1 MTFTGLCL
9 KCGGE
14 VEIHQHN
21 GEYSSLCLKCGRRL
35 SGMLG
40 KPSAWSRIG
49 YPTAWIISGII
60 GVLVI
65 RWFLIAAVWLYE
77 EGGGR

>member
-14 VEIHQHN
+14 VEIHQYD

-35 SGMLG
+35 SGVTSR
-40 KPSAWSRIG
+40 PSVWNKIG
-49 YPTAWIISGII
+49 HPILWVLSGII

-65 RWFLIAAVWLYE
+65 RWFLIACVWLYE
-77 EGGGR
+77 GVGR